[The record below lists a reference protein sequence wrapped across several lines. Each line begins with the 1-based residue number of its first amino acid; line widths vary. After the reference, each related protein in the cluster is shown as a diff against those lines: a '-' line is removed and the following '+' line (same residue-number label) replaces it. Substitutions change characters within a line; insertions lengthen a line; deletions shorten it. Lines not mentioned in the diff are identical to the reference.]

1 MLFEKKIKKKK
12 KILVAL
18 KSTQDTQVMRISQ
31 FIRGI
36 RVSLHIDKR
45 PLVGYKTFVK
55 YLAKKPFKNK
65 IK

>member
-1 MLFEKKIKKKK
+1 
-12 KILVAL
+12 
-18 KSTQDTQVMRISQ
+18 MRISQ